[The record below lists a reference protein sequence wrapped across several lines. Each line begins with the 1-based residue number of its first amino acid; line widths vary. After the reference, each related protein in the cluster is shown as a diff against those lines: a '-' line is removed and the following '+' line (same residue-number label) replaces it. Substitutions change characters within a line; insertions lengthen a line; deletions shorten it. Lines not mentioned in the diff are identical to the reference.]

1 MTRND
6 FEALADPSNGWNLG
20 YVKEIRVPTPQDI
33 VALPGTGAGQT
44 IIEYSNGFKLA
55 IDANTKTFAEG
66 KQGVDASRF
75 TGYSYTEPT
84 EKKSPLQAK
93 ADREYAEAQGRLAR
107 ANAEH
112 QEAVNAGIGTRD
124 TEAQI
129 ASATAT
135 KNKADADRR
144 VVERELAA
152 GKPEAEVAQIV
163 QGTAN
168 QTTTAQASAQQA
180 ATGQGQLIL
189 NSTIAEIDRRW
200 KEGQI
205 DNETRRILS
214 NHAWQR
220 WQADNTNT
228 QTVMSAA
235 AKGLE
240 ADLTER
246 NQNITL
252 DNSRTAAA
260 NSGFSDDTKTVQGYT
275 QWLNPNG
282 AEDLIY
288 NGMVGLAGLR
298 KAQIQDWGGLQD
310 HKAVRRPAV
319 IEQLGYNTPI
329 AVRSLETNDEIEQQL
344 ADIRAGRESRGIMTQ
359 PVTAPKVT
367 PTVVT
372 VPAPTSA
379 PAVVVTP
386 APPVSTQVR
395 DTDYRI
401 DPQVSNAGPSQSFIT
416 SNNMLT
422 GSTIQPRPIQYAQG
436 GEPIAVRDLFGRT
449 RPVVGSSR
457 YAWLR

>member
-1 MTRND
+1 
-6 FEALADPSNGWNLG
+6 
-20 YVKEIRVPTPQDI
+20 
-33 VALPGTGAGQT
+33 
-44 IIEYSNGFKLA
+44 
-55 IDANTKTFAEG
+55 
-66 KQGVDASRF
+66 
-75 TGYSYTEPT
+75 
-84 EKKSPLQAK
+84 
-93 ADREYAEAQGRLAR
+93 
-107 ANAEH
+107 
-112 QEAVNAGIGTRD
+112 
-124 TEAQI
+124 
-129 ASATAT
+129 
-135 KNKADADRR
+135 
-144 VVERELAA
+144 
-152 GKPEAEVAQIV
+152 
-163 QGTAN
+163 
-168 QTTTAQASAQQA
+168 
-180 ATGQGQLIL
+180 
-189 NSTIAEIDRRW
+189 
-200 KEGQI
+200 
-205 DNETRRILS
+205 
-214 NHAWQR
+214 
-220 WQADNTNT
+220 
-228 QTVMSAA
+228 MSAA